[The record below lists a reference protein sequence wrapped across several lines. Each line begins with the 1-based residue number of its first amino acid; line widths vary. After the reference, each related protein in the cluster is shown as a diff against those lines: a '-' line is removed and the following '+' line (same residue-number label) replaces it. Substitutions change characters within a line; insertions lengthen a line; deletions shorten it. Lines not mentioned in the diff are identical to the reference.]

1 MDNFPNF
8 QENLFRVIPIAIFF
22 SYICGMTKEERLLHW
37 KTGRTVFTREE
48 ILEVRRLL
56 SKDGDKDESS
66 IRLPSKFVKIGDTV
80 KIFGKTYRCVEAGKG
95 ILTDPCLGCDLA
107 SENCSFRVPQCS
119 PFDRRDK
126 KRVWFKLVQ

>member
-1 MDNFPNF
+1 
-8 QENLFRVIPIAIFF
+8 
-22 SYICGMTKEERLLHW
+22 MTKEERLLHW
-37 KTGRTVFTREE
+37 KTGRAVFSQEE

-66 IRLPSKFVKIGDTV
+66 SRLPSKFIPVGDRV
-80 KIFGKTYRCVEAGKG
+80 LILGKLYKCVEADRH

-126 KRVWFKLVQ
+126 KRVWFKLVKQ

>member
-1 MDNFPNF
+1 
-8 QENLFRVIPIAIFF
+8 
-22 SYICGMTKEERLLHW
+22 MTKEERLLRW
-37 KTGRTVFTREE
+37 KTGRTEFTREE

-66 IRLPSKFVKIGDTV
+66 VRLPSKFVPVGSRV
-80 KIFGKTYRCVEAGKG
+80 NIFGKDYVCVEADRC
-95 ILTDPCLGCDLA
+95 LQCDPCCGCDLS

-126 KRVWFKLVQ
+126 KRVWFKLIKSDV